1 MIVLPGAFLLFY
13 QLFKRGDF
21 TGKNGKIIPMSENLE
36 NTKEKK
42 HIDIHCTK
50 SDKNGFLGF
59 MESRFRRF
67 KTPAY
72 MFFYLLVVF
81 ICLVCVSVSLFP
93 LTVLVIYCLK
103 AEFSSIY
110 IQALTLSFSLGLGF
124 FLFVISLLVSTSF
137 FNKINPFE
145 IKPWKGNWYSL
156 EGIPWFY
163 HNALFYL
170 VRYSVLDFITPSPIA
185 QWYLRSMGM
194 KIGKNVVLN
203 TSNISDPCLLV
214 LEDYVTIGGSVTL
227 MGHYGQK
234 GILILS
240 PTIIKKGS
248 MVGLRASIFGGVTV
262 EEGSFI
268 PAHEAVL
275 PKTVVT
281 KESFLKA

>member
-1 MIVLPGAFLLFY
+1 MERKLVL
-13 QLFKRGDF
+13 
-21 TGKNGKIIPMSENLE
+21 
-36 NTKEKK
+36 
-42 HIDIHCTK
+42 
-50 SDKNGFLGF
+50 
-59 MESRFRRF
+59 SR
-67 KTPAY
+67 
-72 MFFYLLVVF
+72 
-81 ICLVCVSVSLFP
+81 
-93 LTVLVIYCLK
+93 
-103 AEFSSIY
+103 
-110 IQALTLSFSLGLGF
+110 
-124 FLFVISLLVSTSF
+124 
-137 FNKINPFE
+137 
-145 IKPWKGNWYSL
+145 
-156 EGIPWFY
+156 GIPWFINLY
-163 HNALFYL
+163 FILLDTRFRFY
-170 VRYSVLDFITPSPIA
+170 YPSPIA
-185 QWYLRSMGM
+185 QWYLRFMGM